1 MVSGVHWIGS
11 QLIIRVTQEVRM
23 FLGKVYSHDFEIPT
37 SLVQE

>member
-23 FLGKVYSHDFEIPT
+23 FFCKVNSHDFEIFM
-37 SLVQE
+37 SLVQK